1 MTDSWIPHIIDE
13 PPNNPSKTFILKDNV
28 ICSLISSTI
37 DQNQM
42 HLVSDAHGY
51 PMFAK
56 ACWESIKAAY
66 TSVSITDGMDLYR
79 DQQNSTDPSLGVAKL
94 LDQMD
99 LLHGANSLLPLSHL
113 PIQFGSVW
121 LPPSYWMAV
130 MHGYHAVALSRIF
143 NPTNYIHPNSETS
156 YSKKSAF

>member
-1 MTDSWIPHIIDE
+1 
-13 PPNNPSKTFILKDNV
+13 
-28 ICSLISSTI
+28 
-37 DQNQM
+37 M

-79 DQQNSTDPSLGVAKL
+79 DLNKVFYDPSLGVAKL

-99 LLHGANSLLPLSHL
+99 LLRRKLAVAAVHL

-143 NPTNYIHPNSETS
+143 NPTNYIHLNSETS